1 MKSEQYASLLEDSN
15 YVAMS
20 ESNVFDNNIREL
32 NDRIYS
38 VEERCGKVFNQF
50 SEDLKYL
57 NDYCESLKKENTEL
71 KSHITNLIDL
81 NSKLI
86 ENK

>member
-1 MKSEQYASLLEDSN
+1 MKSEQYASLLEESN
-15 YVAMS
+15 YIEMS
-20 ESNVFDNNIREL
+20 SSNILDNNIREL
-32 NDRIYS
+32 NDRIFT

-50 SEDLKYL
+50 SQDLKYL
-57 NDYCESLKKENTEL
+57 NDYCESLKKENNEL
-71 KSHITNLIDL
+71 KSHITNLIEL